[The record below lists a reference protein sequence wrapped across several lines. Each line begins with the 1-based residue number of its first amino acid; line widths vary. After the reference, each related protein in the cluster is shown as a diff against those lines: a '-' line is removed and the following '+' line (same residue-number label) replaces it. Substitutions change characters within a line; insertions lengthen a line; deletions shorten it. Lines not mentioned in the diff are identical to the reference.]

1 MTPEQ
6 RQYAIGAVAI
16 AGVIAIIVIMW
27 FAFGAEGMR

>member
-16 AGVIAIIVIMW
+16 VGTIAILAIMW
-27 FAFGAEGMR
+27 FAFGANR